1 MKLKE
6 RLKEYRIAILY
17 YVYRKNPI
25 CSHKA
30 VFCNYN
36 GKGFGCNPKYIALEM
51 MKRNK
56 NWDIVWI
63 VKNAEEQFPN
73 GIRTVMWD
81 SKEAIY
87 ELATA
92 AVWVDNQRKLWYHR
106 KRKKQFF
113 LETWHGAGI
122 PMKKI
127 GADNPNNYHNK
138 PYKHTSL
145 HMNKI
150 VNLMISNSIACT
162 QIFHRAFLYKGKIL
176 NCGYPRNDILVGN
189 RYKYRQL
196 IREKYGISIDTNI
209 ILYAPTYRNGRKLDK
224 YNLDYDRVLNAVQ
237 NKFGGKWVAMLR
249 FHPTINN
256 LTLQQ
261 NNIINVTDYSDMQEL
276 MAGSDLLI
284 SDYSS
289 VITEFALT
297 EQPVF
302 LYSEDV
308 DEYVN
313 ERDFYINYFSLPFP
327 IAQNNEEMIDN
338 INNFEYRDYI
348 RELKLCLEQYGVI
361 EHGNAA
367 STVVDIIEN
376 NVV

>member
-1 MKLKE
+1 
-6 RLKEYRIAILY
+6 
-17 YVYRKNPI
+17 
-25 CSHKA
+25 
-30 VFCNYN
+30 
-36 GKGFGCNPKYIALEM
+36 
-51 MKRNK
+51 
-56 NWDIVWI
+56 
-63 VKNAEEQFPN
+63 
-73 GIRTVMWD
+73 
-81 SKEAIY
+81 
-87 ELATA
+87 
-92 AVWVDNQRKLWYHR
+92 
-106 KRKKQFF
+106 
-113 LETWHGAGI
+113 
-122 PMKKI
+122 
-127 GADNPNNYHNK
+127 
-138 PYKHTSL
+138 
-145 HMNKI
+145 MNKI
-150 VNLMISNSIACT
+150 VNLMISNSMACT

-313 ERDFYINYFSLPFP
+313 ERDFI
-327 IAQNNEEMIDN
+327 
-338 INNFEYRDYI
+338 
-348 RELKLCLEQYGVI
+348 
-361 EHGNAA
+361 
-367 STVVDIIEN
+367 
-376 NVV
+376 